1 MKILIILMLNLGISQ
16 VTYAKHHCDNMKGY
30 KTKMEKV
37 YDSLDLTD
45 EQEKAIKSIK
55 AKYRSEKKALY
66 MKYKDYKGQMRDIMQ
81 SGSIDEAKLNELI
94 KVKQNMVA
102 EKIKLRA
109 NKMSAIYKL
118 LTPEQ
123 REKMKEMK
131 KIKRCK
137 KKMTKLTP

>member
-1 MKILIILMLNLGISQ
+1 MNNLMKICIILMLSLGMSQ
-16 VTYAKHHCDNMKGY
+16 VTFAKQHCDKMKSY
-30 KTKMEKV
+30 KAKMEKV

-55 AKYRSEKKALY
+55 EKYRSDKKALY
-66 MKYKDYKGQMRDIMQ
+66 MKYKGYKGQMRDMMQ
-81 SGSIDEAKLNELI
+81 SGSVDEAKLNELI

-102 EKIKLRA
+102 EKMKLRA
-109 NKMSAIYKL
+109 YKMSAIYKL

-131 KIKRCK
+131 KAKRCK
-137 KKMTKLTP
+137 KKDD